1 MSNFVTNT
9 IYQTVA
15 KNQPHKTP
23 NHSPSSQKHSAYKF
37 HNFQRAR
44 FARSHGEK
52 SKARGDFFLHKIR
65 TPPRV
70 VQPGVGDLRRAQK
83 DIKIHAQFRSV
94 RVRGGRKFS
103 SRSAARPKISLKN
116 PPTDIK
122 IAAEI
127 FAFVR
132 EVRENFAQPRL
143 FFHDFVKKV

>member
-1 MSNFVTNT
+1 MNCVKFRYKYYLSNSCNKLTALNL
-9 IYQTVA
+9 
-15 KNQPHKTP
+15 NL
-23 NHSPSSQKHSAYKF
+23 SPSSQKHSAYKF

-94 RVRGGRKFS
+94 RVRRGKKIFLSIGGQTENLAEK
-103 SRSAARPKISLKN
+103 
-116 PPTDIK
+116 PTD
-122 IAAEI
+122 
-127 FAFVR
+127 R
-132 EVRENFAQPRL
+132 
-143 FFHDFVKKV
+143 H